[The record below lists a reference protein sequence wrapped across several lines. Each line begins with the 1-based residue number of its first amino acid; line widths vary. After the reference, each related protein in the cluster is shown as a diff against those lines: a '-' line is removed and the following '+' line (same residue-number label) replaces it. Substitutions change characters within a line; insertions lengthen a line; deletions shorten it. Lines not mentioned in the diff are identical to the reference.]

1 MYPRNWRTHQR
12 SCRFPKDM
20 KKNSLALRLVCS
32 LGALIILAS
41 CASLNHQ
48 PNGQISV
55 QVVSWPLV
63 KKLAE
68 PDAGLPGQKLTL
80 LKLADHSVIAEQ
92 VTDVYGNALFDVP
105 AGDYV
110 VRGVGMGLAN
120 VTVEAGQRVKL
131 KLVVHYDQP
140 FGPYKPWQPQ

>member
-1 MYPRNWRTHQR
+1 
-12 SCRFPKDM
+12 M
-20 KKNSLALRLVCS
+20 KKNSVTRRLVCTV
-32 LGALIILAS
+32 GALIILAS
-41 CASLNHQ
+41 CASLKRQ

-68 PDAGLPGQKLTL
+68 PDAGLPGQRLTL
-80 LKLADHSVIAEQ
+80 LKLEDHSVIAEQ

-105 AGDYV
+105 SGDYV

-120 VTVEAGQRVKL
+120 VTVEAGHRVKL
-131 KLVVHYDQP
+131 K
-140 FGPYKPWQPQ
+140 

>member
-1 MYPRNWRTHQR
+1 
-12 SCRFPKDM
+12 M
-20 KKNSLALRLVCS
+20 KKNSLTSRLVCS

-41 CASLNHQ
+41 CASLNRQ

-80 LKLADHSVIAEQ
+80 LKLSDHSVIAEQ
-92 VTDVYGNALFDVP
+92 VTDVYGTALFDVP

-110 VRGVGMGLAN
+110 VRGIGMGLAN
-120 VTVEAGQRVKL
+120 VSVAAGQTVKL
-131 KLVVHYDQP
+131 KLVVH
-140 FGPYKPWQPQ
+140 

>member
-1 MYPRNWRTHQR
+1 MYPRNWKTHQR

-41 CASLNHQ
+41 CASLNRQ

-80 LKLADHSVIAEQ
+80 LKLSDHSVIAEQ

-110 VRGVGMGLAN
+110 VRGIGMGLAN
-120 VTVEAGQRVKL
+120 VSVAAGQRVKL
-131 KLVVHYDQP
+131 KLVVH
-140 FGPYKPWQPQ
+140 

>member
-41 CASLNHQ
+41 CASLNRQ

-80 LKLADHSVIAEQ
+80 LKLSDHSVIAEQ

-110 VRGVGMGLAN
+110 VRGIGMGLAN
-120 VTVEAGQRVKL
+120 VSVAAGQRVKL
-131 KLVVHYDQP
+131 KLVVH
-140 FGPYKPWQPQ
+140 

>member
-1 MYPRNWRTHQR
+1 
-12 SCRFPKDM
+12 M
-20 KKNSLALRLVCS
+20 KKNSLTSRLVCS

-41 CASLNHQ
+41 CASLNRQ
-48 PNGQISV
+48 SNGQISV

-80 LKLADHSVIAEQ
+80 LKLSDHSVIAEQ

-110 VRGVGMGLAN
+110 VRGIGMGLAN
-120 VTVEAGQRVKL
+120 VSVAAGQRVKL

>member
-1 MYPRNWRTHQR
+1 
-12 SCRFPKDM
+12 M

-32 LGALIILAS
+32 VGALIILAS
-41 CASLNHQ
+41 CASLKRQ

-68 PDAGLPGQKLTL
+68 PDAGLSGQKLIL
-80 LKLADHSVIAEQ
+80 LKLADRSIIAEQ
-92 VTDVYGNALFDVP
+92 VTDAYGNALFDVP

-120 VTVEAGQRVKL
+120 V
-131 KLVVHYDQP
+131 
-140 FGPYKPWQPQ
+140 

>member
-80 LKLADHSVIAEQ
+80 LKLSDHSVIAEQ

-110 VRGVGMGLAN
+110 VRGIGMGLAN
-120 VTVEAGQRVKL
+120 VSVAAGQTVKL
-131 KLVVHYDQP
+131 KLVVH
-140 FGPYKPWQPQ
+140 